1 MLGQLKIVNFC
12 QIWEIWSKLWNL
24 LKIVKSSKNCE
35 ILLKL
40 WCLMCSK
47 TTKVGMVWFEFGIV
61 NQWMNKSISKV
72 GIVLL
77 GQLKNISRS
86 ANAVQCHNWLS
97 GTKDCHEF
105 RFSIVRTVRTVIT
118 VITVSNVTNLKIVKI
133 AKIVLKIVIKNCY
146 QKLSKICLIKCLK
159 SHKSPGSL
167 CSVVKSISDWM
178 SECEWQGHLL
188 GCSE

>member
-12 QIWEIWSKLWNL
+12 QIWEIWSKLWDL

-40 WCLMCSK
+40 WLF
-47 TTKVGMVWFEFGIV
+47 GMVLFEFGIV

-86 ANAVQCHNWLS
+86 ANAVQCHNWLL

-105 RFSIVRTVRTVIT
+105 RFSIVRTDRTVIT
-118 VITVSNVTNLKIVKI
+118 VITVSNVTSLKIVKI

-167 CSVVKSISDWM
+167 CSVVKSISDLM